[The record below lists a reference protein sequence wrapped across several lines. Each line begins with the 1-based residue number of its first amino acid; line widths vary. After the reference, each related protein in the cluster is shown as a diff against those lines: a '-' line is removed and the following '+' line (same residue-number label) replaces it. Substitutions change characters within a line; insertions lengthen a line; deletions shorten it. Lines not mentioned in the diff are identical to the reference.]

1 VQNRDDQYLAKLRD
15 YYVEHRVLPSFSG
28 IAKLVGLRSTSAVD
42 AMVKRM
48 KRAGFVDSSPDRRL
62 QPGKRFFEREL
73 ADSVQAGAPSPAND
87 VLSEAFNI
95 DEYLIDLPSRTCML
109 KVRGESMVE
118 AGLLPGDTV
127 IVKKE
132 APTDLGDIVVALV
145 DREYTVKYLAK
156 DKDGFYLKPG
166 NKGYENIRAK
176 NDLQI
181 FGLVIGAFRKYR
193 AK

>member
-1 VQNRDDQYLAKLRD
+1 
-15 YYVEHRVLPSFSG
+15 
-28 IAKLVGLRSTSAVD
+28 
-42 AMVKRM
+42 
-48 KRAGFVDSSPDRRL
+48 
-62 QPGKRFFEREL
+62 
-73 ADSVQAGAPSPAND
+73 
-87 VLSEAFNI
+87 
-95 DEYLIDLPSRTCML
+95 ML

-166 NKGYENIRAK
+166 NKGYQNIRAK